1 MITINRINDKNN
13 SSKIY
18 TKNYKIYIQKIKKH
32 TKTKKL
38 ENKQTKKK

>member
-18 TKNYKIYIQKIKKH
+18 TKNYKIYIQKIKK
-32 TKTKKL
+32 TYKNK
-38 ENKQTKKK
+38 EIRKQTNEKK

>member
-18 TKNYKIYIQKIKKH
+18 TKKYKIYIQKIKNIKN
-32 TKTKKL
+32 K
-38 ENKQTKKK
+38 EIRKQTNEKK

>member
-18 TKNYKIYIQKIKKH
+18 TKKLQNLYTKNKKTYKNKEIR
-32 TKTKKL
+32 
-38 ENKQTKKK
+38 KQTNEKK